1 MDQKTLQRLEE
12 FENSKQFY
20 DALQFYRTKVTRSFR
35 LKNALE
41 LSNPL
46 VKHAVDFFLRE
57 KQYQCAI
64 DIITLYAESLEKNGV
79 ELDDVAMDLIAE
91 TSAKLVEVIED
102 DDNEFS
108 EADESLLVASR
119 RKFVEISIQWSKS
132 KSKTEQ
138 EQECGSYQLHYLFA
152 KKYAEKSSVELAK
165 NHYLLAEN
173 PQEFSDFLLEVTK
186 NSIEIEVDLLIA
198 QIVLQ
203 LLCIDRFP
211 YAKQVFEEF
220 TRKIGAKTGEKQ
232 GFDLPLL
239 NFINIL
245 FDVVAKV
252 DVTQYAVIVETYVSE
267 IERDETFKGYLS
279 RIGKIYFGIRD
290 QVPMAGGLAGM
301 LSGLMGGGMAAEKE
315 ETAKSHLNS
324 SPPQKIAKFSVPA
337 SVAQARAK
345 NAASAIKAAT
355 SSASKKPATAPVDDD
370 LD

>member
-46 VKHAVDFFLRE
+46 VKHAIDFFLRE

-220 TRKIGAKTGEKQ
+220 TGKIGAKKDGKEQ
-232 GFDLPLL
+232 RGFDLPLL

-252 DVTQYAVIVETYVSE
+252 DVTQYAVIVETY
-267 IERDETFKGYLS
+267 
-279 RIGKIYFGIRD
+279 IGKIYFGIRD